1 MRMKKCLAASVF
13 ALLCVGPA
21 SAEPSPGDDPLA
33 RFLFPPDRVLS
44 HAQEIGLDDAQ
55 RKSIRAELQK
65 AQTRFVDFQFEMQPE
80 AEKMTLLLQEK
91 PVDEAKV
98 LGQADRLMSLE
109 REVKKTQLTLLVRIK
124 NLLTPA
130 QQAKLNDLQKA
141 EGKGQG

>member
-1 MRMKKCLAASVF
+1 MRIRKCLAAFLF
-13 ALLCVGPA
+13 ALLWAGPA
-21 SAEPSPGDDPLA
+21 AAEPSPGEDPLA
-33 RFLFPPDRVLS
+33 RFLFPPDKVLG

-130 QQAKLNDLQKA
+130 QQAKLADLQKT
-141 EGKGQG
+141 EGK

>member
-1 MRMKKCLAASVF
+1 M
-13 ALLCVGPA
+13 
-21 SAEPSPGDDPLA
+21 
-33 RFLFPPDRVLS
+33 
-44 HAQEIGLDDAQ
+44 
-55 RKSIRAELQK
+55 
-65 AQTRFVDFQFEMQPE
+65 DFQFEMQPE

-141 EGKGQG
+141 EGK